1 MLLFLAGKAWLLV
14 SSFKRFIA
22 GEKHLYQL
30 HFDQVEAEEMQM
42 YTNSEAHHLI
52 MERVRIEEMELQPD
66 FLPMQ
71 QKYRLEQWYTKV
83 LDYKYRYFQTLN
95 VIEAGM
101 SHQDNKVVALAE
113 RVRSK
118 PADDHPDTTA

>member
-14 SSFKRFIA
+14 SSLKRFIA
-22 GEKHLYQL
+22 DEKHLYQL

-42 YTNSEAHHLI
+42 YTNSEAHQLL

-101 SHQDNKVVALAE
+101 SRQDNKVVALAE

-118 PADDHPDTTA
+118 PADDHPDSIA